1 MRNPE
6 AYRQLGRN
14 DPTDPQQRSEH
25 PYDFVSLPDQPAAG
39 QAVGH
44 HTYPPD
50 RWTGTLTLEYEILTP
65 LHVGSGCFDTAG
77 ECDLSGGDAPVRG
90 IVRRQ
95 GSPVLPGSSW
105 KGAVRARF
113 EAITRSRLA
122 LARASHKVEGFK
134 VPRELREDKRKKHW
148 VEIVD
153 PLVVKSLKAYKVKR
167 QDDPRDN
174 LRAIERLS
182 PAEALFGTMGYRG
195 RVHPEDGRISGAG
208 ATEILRAPPL
218 ESPVPHRLAK
228 PGAAIG
234 RGTRIE
240 IREVEG
246 RKFYYDGDV
255 MTERQTSRPGP
266 AYEELDHVPAGS
278 TIYLEIHL
286 EAVTL
291 AELGALL
298 LSAGYGEE
306 VGIVRFG
313 GGKPSGLG
321 KVKLSRA
328 EARLAQGSAN
338 RSWKRPPLEKM
349 DLVEAVRVARSDLVD
364 QAALAELHRITTC
377 RRP

>member
-6 AYRQLGRN
+6 AYKQHGRN

-25 PYDFVSLPDQPAAG
+25 PYDFVSLPGRPAPG

-50 RWTGTLTLEYEILTP
+50 RWSGTLTLEYETLTS

-77 ECDLSGGDAPVRG
+77 ECNLSGGDVPVRG

-95 GSPVLPGSSW
+95 GLPVLPGSSW

-122 LARASHKVEGFK
+122 LAGSYSKIPVFK
-134 VPRELREDKRKKHW
+134 VPEALRGSEREKH
-148 VEIVD
+148 
-153 PLVVKSLKAYKVKR
+153 KVKITDR
-167 QDDPRDN
+167 RLDALKRLTVTRDEDPAAN
-174 LRAIERLS
+174 LRALERLS

-208 ATEILRAPPL
+208 AAEILRSPPL

-234 RGTRIE
+234 RGTTIE
-240 IREVEG
+240 IRELEG
-246 RKFYYDGDV
+246 RKFYYDGEV
-255 MTERQTSRPGP
+255 ITERQTSRPGP
-266 AYEELDHVPAGS
+266 AYEELDHVPPGS
-278 TIYLEIHL
+278 TIRLEIHL

-298 LSAGYGEE
+298 LSAGYGED
-306 VGIVRFG
+306 VGIMRFG

-321 KVKLSRA
+321 KVKLTRA

-338 RSWKRPPLEKM
+338 RSWKRPPLEEM
-349 DLVEAVRVARSDLVD
+349 DLEEAIRLARSGLVD
-364 QAALAELHRITTC
+364 QAALDELHKITTC
-377 RRP
+377 RRA